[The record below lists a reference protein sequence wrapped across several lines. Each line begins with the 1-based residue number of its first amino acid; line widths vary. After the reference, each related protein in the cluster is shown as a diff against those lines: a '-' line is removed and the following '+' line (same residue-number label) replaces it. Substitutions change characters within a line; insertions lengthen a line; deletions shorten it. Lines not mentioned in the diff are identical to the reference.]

1 MAYIL
6 GLIVVGLFFL
16 SLHYFTELN
25 HKQKIITSGIV
36 LAIILSA
43 IAYNAYSEAQRENMM
58 RVVTKY
64 NQGKNVSCDGRDINS
79 SMYDLSTGTYTFIG
93 KENTPN
99 YGEMISV
106 SSCK

>member
-6 GLIVVGLFFL
+6 GLIVVALFFL

-25 HKQKIITSGIV
+25 HKEKTLTSAIV

-43 IAYNAYSEAQRENMM
+43 IAFNTYSDTQRDNMM
-58 RVVTKY
+58 VVVTKF
-64 NQGKNVSCDGRDINS
+64 NQGKNVSCKGLDVNS
-79 SMYDLSTGTYTFIG
+79 SLYDLSTGTYTFIG

-99 YGEMISV
+99 YGQMISV
-106 SSCK
+106 SLCK

>member
-25 HKQKIITSGIV
+25 HKQKIMTSAIV
-36 LAIILSA
+36 LGIILAA
-43 IAYNAYSEAQRENMM
+43 IAYNTYSDAQRDNMM
-58 RVVTKY
+58 MVVTKF
-64 NQGKNVSCDGRDINS
+64 NQGKTVECQGVDVNS
-79 SMYDLSTGTYTFIG
+79 SLYDLSTGTYTFIG
-93 KENTPN
+93 KEKTPN
-99 YGEMISV
+99 YGQMISV